1 MTIPPT
7 ALALLIAATTP
18 AVPVPAHAAAP
29 AQSPPAA
36 SPRPTD
42 RGELRHQIY
51 VMEGALARAV
61 AFGAQR
67 LNQEIRSVMPDLVM
81 LAGDANARGFYLEG
95 HGVFF
100 DVEVPVLR
108 QSMLWSLRMLMEQDQ
123 QGAQSALTELRRHVE
138 ALPAGQ
144 RGALDTAIRRLE
156 RRVSVMTPAA
166 DPAPTAGA
174 QTVAASAPVAAPAAP
189 ARDDARTSR
198 LLDDPGGAYTELV
211 QRALIDAMIDFSAP
225 MALGADEW
233 LTVAARDNERRDML
247 APQAP
252 FEEVVTVMLRIRG
265 SDLAAYRAGRIDRDE
280 ARRRVAVSQF

>member
-1 MTIPPT
+1 MTIRPT
-7 ALALLIAATTP
+7 ALALLLAAAAP
-18 AVPVPAHAAAP
+18 AVPMPTHAAAP
-29 AQSPPAA
+29 SQSPPAA
-36 SPRPTD
+36 SPRPSD
-42 RGELRHQIY
+42 RGDLRHQIY

-166 DPAPTAGA
+166 EPSPAPGA
-174 QTVAASAPVAAPAAP
+174 QPIAASVPAAP
-189 ARDDARTSR
+189 VRDDARTSR

-225 MALGADEW
+225 MVLGADEW

>member
-1 MTIPPT
+1 MTT
-7 ALALLIAATTP
+7 RHAVLALFIATASAAPVVAQGPPPSPTP
-18 AVPVPAHAAAP
+18 AR
-29 AQSPPAA
+29 SG
-36 SPRPTD
+36 D

-108 QSMLWSLRMLMEQDQ
+108 QSMMWSLRMMLEQDQ
-123 QGAQSALTELRRHVE
+123 QGARAALTALRQHID
-138 ALPAGQ
+138 ALPPGQ
-144 RGALDTAIRRLE
+144 RGTLDSAYRQIE
-156 RRVSVMTPAA
+156 RRVSLPGPAA
-166 DPAPTAGA
+166 GA
-174 QTVAASAPVAAPAAP
+174 TAAPSTALAGP
-189 ARDDARTSR
+189 AGTGQDEPRASR
-198 LLDDPGGAYTELV
+198 LLQDPNAAYTELV
-211 QRALIDAMIDFSAP
+211 QGALIDAMLDFSAP

-247 APQAP
+247 APQTP

-265 SDLAAYRAGRIDRDE
+265 SDLAAYRGGRIDRDD
-280 ARRRVAVSQF
+280 ARRRVVVSQF